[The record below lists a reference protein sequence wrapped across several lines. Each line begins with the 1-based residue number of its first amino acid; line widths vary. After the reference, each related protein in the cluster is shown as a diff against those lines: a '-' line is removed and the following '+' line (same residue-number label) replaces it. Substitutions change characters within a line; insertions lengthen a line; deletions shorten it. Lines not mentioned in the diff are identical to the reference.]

1 MAELSVRLLA
11 LLGKMADKGD
21 EEDVH
26 KLRTTVRRLEVQLGQ
41 CPPKIAK
48 SLKSLR
54 RKAGKVRD
62 VDVHLGLLRSSLF
75 TGPAAAPN
83 AAAVC
88 DKLRRALESER
99 ERHVEA
105 LLRVVEDAAP
115 LLEAR
120 LPKVVQHAAKPE
132 PGARAAH
139 HFTNAARLK
148 FLQWTRSIPEE
159 GAPLHRLRI
168 DAKKLRYSL
177 EPLELHGEAAE
188 LTAQLKQV
196 QDAIGCWH
204 DWATLQQRALEAFDA
219 PHRTPDSAHLCAA
232 LRARAALQY
241 RQARHIVRSVRAS
254 LVGARPA
261 ASATSKHAPQTLIR
275 KVG

>member
-99 ERHVEA
+99 ERHVES

-177 EPLELHGEAAE
+177 EPLSAFAE
-188 LTAQLKQV
+188 SAEVAEHLKQV
-196 QDAIGCWH
+196 QDAIGTWH
-204 DWATLQQRALEAFDA
+204 DWATLLELAGRELGSGA
-219 PHRTPDSAHLCAA
+219 SEPAYAAMEVRTTREFLKARRTAERVRQWMIAA
-232 LRARAALQY
+232 K
-241 RQARHIVRSVRAS
+241 
-254 LVGARPA
+254 PA
-261 ASATSKHAPQTLIR
+261 AAARRGSSSQTLIR
-275 KVG
+275 KAG

>member
-41 CPPKIAK
+41 CPSKIAK

-99 ERHVEA
+99 ERHVES

-177 EPLELHGEAAE
+177 EPLSAFAE
-188 LTAQLKQV
+188 SAEVAEHLKQV
-196 QDAIGCWH
+196 QDAIGTWH
-204 DWATLQQRALEAFDA
+204 DWATLLELAGRELGSGA
-219 PHRTPDSAHLCAA
+219 SEPAYAAMEVRTTREFLK
-232 LRARAALQY
+232 
-241 RQARHIVRSVRAS
+241 ARHTAERVRQWMIA
-254 LVGARPA
+254 AKPA
-261 ASATSKHAPQTLIR
+261 AAARRGSSSQTLIR
-275 KVG
+275 KAG

>member
-99 ERHVEA
+99 ERHVES

-120 LPKVVQHAAKPE
+120 LPKVVQHAAI
-132 PGARAAH
+132 GVAL
-139 HFTNAARLK
+139 FTVVIFMRDLGRL
-148 FLQWTRSIPEE
+148 LEIVVRDS
-159 GAPLHRLRI
+159 APLP
-168 DAKKLRYSL
+168 SV
-177 EPLELHGEAAE
+177 AE
-188 LTAQLKQV
+188 LFFLTLPVACTITIPMMTRFQSPNVRCSRTTPSPKDP
-196 QDAIGCWH
+196 DA
-204 DWATLQQRALEAFDA
+204 
-219 PHRTPDSAHLCAA
+219 
-232 LRARAALQY
+232 
-241 RQARHIVRSVRAS
+241 AS
-254 LVGARPA
+254 L
-261 ASATSKHAPQTLIR
+261 
-275 KVG
+275 

>member
-41 CPPKIAK
+41 CPSKIAK

-115 LLEAR
+115 LLEALNAGAIDTGYGGDAPFIFAIGSNAQIR
-120 LPKVVQHAAKPE
+120 AIGAQRYDGSGPVLVVRADAEAETKDISFAVDPAIKPADAVTMVEAAMPDMLAKLE
-132 PGARAAH
+132 
-139 HFTNAARLK
+139 AAR
-148 FLQWTRSIPEE
+148 
-159 GAPLHRLRI
+159 
-168 DAKKLRYSL
+168 
-177 EPLELHGEAAE
+177 ELAR
-188 LTAQLKQV
+188 TKAQ
-196 QDAIGCWH
+196 
-204 DWATLQQRALEAFDA
+204 
-219 PHRTPDSAHLCAA
+219 
-232 LRARAALQY
+232 
-241 RQARHIVRSVRAS
+241 
-254 LVGARPA
+254 
-261 ASATSKHAPQTLIR
+261 IR
-275 KVG
+275 KGFDKG